1 MQIGTPNA
9 PSRTRLIDAFDV
21 YHLLVI
27 ALIEITRWC
36 DAPRLRRALAR
47 VIGGAAHRWSRK
59 RGTMERALE
68 SALALDR
75 QVDRATIARQ
85 VFVHR
90 WEEIFSYAL
99 CTADI
104 RAFQTACVEGAEH
117 LRAALA
123 EGHGALL
130 WTNALGKRLA
140 ARAVLHGHGFAI
152 CQVHGT
158 EHLGEFST
166 SDAMTRVRA
175 AVIKPFL
182 DAREKRWL
190 NELLYLPTGGS
201 LVGARQL
208 QQRLERNT
216 IVCMTG
222 DAYSGQRQM
231 PVRILG
237 HTQFFPA
244 GLVGLAQL
252 CRAPILPMY
261 CVTENDGRLRVVVE
275 APIRVSS
282 DADREHDY
290 QRILDRLAQLLE
302 SYIRRY
308 PGQYREWHR
317 LGAGSELT
325 TTVSA
330 TERRG
335 A

>member
-27 ALIEITRWC
+27 ALILITRWC
-36 DAPRLRRALAR
+36 DAPRLRRSLVR
-47 VIGGAAHRWSRK
+47 VIGGAAHRWSQK
-59 RGTMERALE
+59 RATMERALE

-75 QVDRATIARQ
+75 QADRAAIVRQ
-85 VFVHR
+85 TFMHR
-90 WEEIFSYAL
+90 WEEIFSYAP
-99 CTADI
+99 CTEDI
-104 RAFQTACVEGAEH
+104 RAFQRARVEGAEH

-130 WTNALGKRLA
+130 WTSALGKGLA

-158 EHLGEFST
+158 DHLGEFST
-166 SDAMTRVRA
+166 SDGLTRVRSA
-175 AVIKPFL
+175 IIKRFL

-190 NELLYLPTGGS
+190 SELVYLPAAGS
-201 LVGARQL
+201 LAFARQL
-208 QQRLERNT
+208 RQRLERNT

-222 DAYSGQRQM
+222 DFYSGQRLM

-282 DADREHDY
+282 DADREHGY
-290 QRILDRLAQLLE
+290 QRILDQLAQLLE

-308 PGQYREWHR
+308 PGQYRHWHR
-317 LGAGSELT
+317 LGTGSVLA
-325 TTVSA
+325 TTVAA